1 MNKYSRYIVEKRVIT
16 KEHIRETLDIIKG
29 KIEPVEKEEIVPVD
43 FFKFSKNYLNQKKI
57 VIL

>member
-1 MNKYSRYIVEKRVIT
+1 MNKYSRYIDEKRVIT

-29 KIEPVEKEEIVPVD
+29 KIEPVEKEEIVPVN